1 MNRLERAISAIHVLD
16 ELAGRNTLVNKLH
29 PLAKLG
35 AVMCF
40 ILTVLSFDKY
50 ALSGVV
56 AMGIYPVFLYQ
67 LADLSLCEGIKRFR
81 TVAFL
86 LIGLGLANVYF
97 DTAVLLNIGGIAVSG
112 GWVSL
117 FVLLLKGL
125 WSFLAVYFLTATTGM
140 EQICYALQLLHLPK
154 VMVVVLLLTYRYL
167 ILLLQE
173 GSRMSAAYALRAPYS
188 KGIASN
194 AWGTLV
200 GQLLLRSIDRAQ
212 TVYESMAL
220 RGFDGTFYLQR
231 AADGKGALA
240 FVLLSLGFC
249 LVFRLLPVFAI
260 LGSLL

>member
-1 MNRLERAISAIHVLD
+1 M
-16 ELAGRNTLVNKLH
+16 
-29 PLAKLG
+29 
-35 AVMCF
+35 
-40 ILTVLSFDKY
+40 
-50 ALSGVV
+50 
-56 AMGIYPVFLYQ
+56 
-67 LADLSLCEGIKRFR
+67 
-81 TVAFL
+81 
-86 LIGLGLANVYF
+86 
-97 DTAVLLNIGGIAVSG
+97 
-112 GWVSL
+112 
-117 FVLLLKGL
+117 
-125 WSFLAVYFLTATTGM
+125 YFLIATTGM

-154 VMVVVLLLTYRYL
+154 VMSVVLLLTYRYL

-173 GSRMSAAYALRAPYS
+173 GSRMSAAYALRAPHS
-188 KGIASN
+188 KGIAFN

-260 LGSLL
+260 LGSLP